1 MRAKYRGVVLL
12 VVLLLLVAMSLT
24 GIALLRSGETHGL
37 IAANHAF
44 QQGALLSAESCIE
57 TARTWLVSNS
67 TSKLLFS
74 DSAPDG
80 YFATAGSGVSF
91 INNPQFA
98 WATLA
103 SKPLTNA
110 AGYQAHYVIHRLCNV
125 AGDPASGIDCV
136 RGPITASSS
145 KAAPSSNNLP
155 MNAPGA
161 VVYRITIQIT
171 GPRNT
176 VSYVQA
182 YIT

>member
-1 MRAKYRGVVLL
+1 MRAKYRGVVVL

-44 QQGALLSAESCIE
+44 QQGALLSAENRIE

-67 TSKLLFS
+67 TSKLLFN
-74 DSAPDG
+74 DSAADG
-80 YFATAGSGVSF
+80 YFATAASGVGL
-91 INNPQFA
+91 INNPQFD
-98 WATLA
+98 WSTLA
-103 SKPLTNA
+103 TNPLSNA
-110 AGYQAHYVIHRLCNV
+110 AGYQARHVIHRLCNV

-136 RGPITASSS
+136 RSPITASSS
-145 KAAPSSNNLP
+145 KSAPSSNNSP